1 MCNQLLNSI
10 YIVSLAWVVSS
21 VAFSLPVQT
30 PFQQLRQKF
39 EEGQVFHA
47 RFIQKT
53 LDSFTGNKYKR
64 SGELW
69 VAKNAYKV
77 LSGQQQISVN
87 GKISTVYD
95 HKKNR
100 VIISNYDPRD
110 DDFAPSRFLN
120 GVDSTYSIAAQGKAG
135 GGRFFI
141 KFHSDDPFSVFKKV
155 AITLGKQSIPE
166 KLKVVDSA
174 NNQITTIFSDGSFV
188 PRKPDMFTLRYPDSV
203 RIIDMR
209 K

>member
-1 MCNQLLNSI
+1 MYCWYGLFGLEISLYLRKPLFKNSGK
-10 YIVSLAWVVSS
+10 SL
-21 VAFSLPVQT
+21 
-30 PFQQLRQKF
+30 K
-39 EEGQVFHA
+39 GQVFHA
-47 RFIQKT
+47 RFTQKT
-53 LDSFTGNKYKR
+53 VDSFTGNKSKR

-77 LSGQQQISVN
+77 LSGQQEITVN
-87 GKISTVYD
+87 GGISTVYD
-95 HKKNR
+95 HKKDR

-120 GVDSTYSIAAQGKAG
+120 GVDSTYSIASQGKAG
-135 GGRFFI
+135 KHFFI
-141 KFHSDDPFSVFKKV
+141 KLHSDDPFSVFKKV

-174 NNQITTIFSDGSFV
+174 DNQIATTFSDGGFV
-188 PRKPDMFTLRYPDSV
+188 PRKRGMFTLSYPDSV